1 MNETFC
7 WLDVYTTFP
16 TSCMMLAAVSQQHQ
30 MVILLDQD
38 SIQVSKKKK
47 LTRYF
52 PPVFEKINFI
62 GNDVSL
68 THNELEDY
76 VRLACQPISQ

>member
-1 MNETFC
+1 
-7 WLDVYTTFP
+7 
-16 TSCMMLAAVSQQHQ
+16 MMLAAVSQQHQ